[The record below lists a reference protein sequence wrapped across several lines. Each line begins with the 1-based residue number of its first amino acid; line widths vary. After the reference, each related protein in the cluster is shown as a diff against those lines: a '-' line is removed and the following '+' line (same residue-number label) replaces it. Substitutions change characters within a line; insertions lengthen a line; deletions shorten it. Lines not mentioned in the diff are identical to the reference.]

1 MLLVSV
7 LLPEQFLELSLD
19 AEVVQSVVGH
29 CGCSGSVSPGVQGA
43 GSWRADLAPFP
54 LACLGGD
61 ALVLDD

>member
-7 LLPEQFLELSLD
+7 LPEQLLELSLD

-54 LACLGGD
+54 SAGLGGD